1 MLATQYATG
10 GKFGEKSEV
19 FSFGI
24 VLMELLTGR
33 LNEAIE
39 GGHFNY
45 FINPMEQEKELELS
59 DLDAR
64 AGAWPAELGKELI
77 RIAAWCTGNYKR
89 RPTMQPLLAALRG
102 LERRFCA
109 LSVGEVQLRMAAVQ
123 EQNQALVEE
132 RRKEL
137 TARYRDEE
145 KERRAEAEDKLARQ
159 RTCCIC
165 YDEVDVEGGVE
176 CTSAQ
181 EKHFTCAGLW
191 PLECLLARIHVRS
204 HHETLPK

>member
-1 MLATQYATG
+1 
-10 GKFGEKSEV
+10 V
-19 FSFGI
+19 FSFGVV
-24 VLMELLTGR
+24 VLELLTGR
-33 LNEAIE
+33 LNETVEE
-39 GGHFNY
+39 GLYNFY
-45 FINPMEQEKELELS
+45 TNPLEQEKELALD
-59 DLDAR
+59 DLDDR
-64 AGAWPAELGKELI
+64 AGQWPAELGKALI
-77 RIAAWCTGNYKR
+77 GIATRSTGANKR
-89 RPTMQPLLAALRG
+89 RPTIQQLLSELRE

-123 EQNQALVEE
+123 EQNQALVQE
-132 RRKEL
+132 RKQEL

-145 KERRAEAEDKLARQ
+145 KERRAEAEDKLAKQ

-191 PLECLLARIHVRS
+191 PLECLPARIYVRS